1 MVKDEYY
8 VLSNG
13 VKIPKIAFGTW
24 QIVDTECYPA
34 VLDAIKVGYRH
45 IDTAYV
51 YQNEKACGKAIKD
64 SGIKREDVFITTKLP
79 ADVKTYDE
87 CEEYFYRSLEN
98 LGVDYID
105 LYLIHAPWPWQNQ
118 GADYTDGNIEVWKKM
133 IELYNKGLVR
143 AIGVSNFH
151 QKDIE
156 ALIKATNFVPM
167 ANQIRY
173 FIGNTQDP
181 ITRYCKNNQILV
193 EAYSPL
199 ATGEL
204 LGSSLL
210 DNLTEKY
217 KVTKAQICL
226 RYCIQKGVLPL
237 AKSTHIERMENNMDI
252 DFIIDDVDMV
262 YLDSLYHIASTRKYR
277 D

>member
-1 MVKDEYY
+1 
-8 VLSNG
+8 
-13 VKIPKIAFGTW
+13 
-24 QIVDTECYPA
+24 
-34 VLDAIKVGYRH
+34 
-45 IDTAYV
+45 
-51 YQNEKACGKAIKD
+51 
-64 SGIKREDVFITTKLP
+64 
-79 ADVKTYDE
+79 
-87 CEEYFYRSLEN
+87 
-98 LGVDYID
+98 
-105 LYLIHAPWPWQNQ
+105 
-118 GADYTDGNIEVWKKM
+118 M

-262 YLDSLYHIASTRKYR
+262 YLDSLYHIASTRPFR
-277 D
+277 S